1 MNIKK
6 SFVFG
11 FLSVLPIGF
20 AAIAV
25 SPLTPASLR
34 AADKK
39 TRTSVTGT
47 GKSKSEAENDAA
59 RTARQISTSYT
70 TVSKKTSGA
79 DKNYVCTMV
88 IEYTQKQV
96 SF

>member
-1 MNIKK
+1 MIRFQKCL
-6 SFVFG
+6 FG
-11 FLSVLPIGF
+11 LLIIFPMSLPTGL
-20 AAIAV
+20 IAV
-25 SPLTPASLR
+25 AVSASKLASIH

-47 GKSKSEAENDAA
+47 GKSKTEAENDAA
-59 RTARQISTSYT
+59 RTARQISTNYT

-88 IEYTQKQV
+88 IEYAQK
-96 SF
+96 